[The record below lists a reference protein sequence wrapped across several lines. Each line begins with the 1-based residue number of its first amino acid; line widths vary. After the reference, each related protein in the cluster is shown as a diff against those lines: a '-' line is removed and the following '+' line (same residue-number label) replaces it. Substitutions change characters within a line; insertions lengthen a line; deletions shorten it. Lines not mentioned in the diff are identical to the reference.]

1 MTCRIPQARPAI
13 RSVFGVHVTVEV
25 MVVGSSLLNRRRGTP
40 PIMCSPS
47 STTRRPSTPLRW
59 RLVRLPTMGQVVVMN
74 AEGEARVT
82 EMDVSMRDGS
92 GTGVAKV
99 EVTSRDESVVLVVI
113 SLAEVHGSSQHSGY
127 RVRIDREEKVGELD
141 VKATCGT

>member
-1 MTCRIPQARPAI
+1 MFTIVNNKAAVYSFEMEIGEAAYEGR
-13 RSVFGVHVTVEV
+13 
-25 MVVGSSLLNRRRGTP
+25 
-40 PIMCSPS
+40 
-47 STTRRPSTPLRW
+47 
-59 RLVRLPTMGQVVVMN
+59 VVVMN

-92 GTGVAKV
+92 EIGVAKV
-99 EVTSRDESVVLVVI
+99 EATSRDESVVLVVI
-113 SLAEVHGSSQHSGY
+113 SLAEVHGSSQQSGY